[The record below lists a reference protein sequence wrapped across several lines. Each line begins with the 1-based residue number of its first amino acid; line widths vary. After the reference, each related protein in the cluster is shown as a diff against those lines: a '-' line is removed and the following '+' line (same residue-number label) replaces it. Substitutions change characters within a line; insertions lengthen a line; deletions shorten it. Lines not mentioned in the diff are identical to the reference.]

1 MKIAENINIPIGARV
16 KPLLMIIENA
26 IWEYEVSNPNPPQF
40 DDEAFRAI
48 IKLFGASVIERVWNL
63 QESENMS
70 DDDRVAMGVAVA
82 NEIRKLIKVFT
93 NIDTHK
99 LTEEILR

>member
-1 MKIAENINIPIGARV
+1 METTEEAAPIGHRL

-26 IWEYEVSNPNPPQF
+26 LWEYEVKNIDPPGF

-63 QESENMS
+63 QESEQMS
-70 DDDRVAMGVAVA
+70 DDDRLAMGVAAA
-82 NEIRKLIKVFT
+82 NEIRKLIKVYT
-93 NIDTHK
+93 NIDTIK
-99 LTEEILR
+99 LTEETLR